1 MTKTPPILRNSALS
15 IPLGVIAGAFMS
27 WPDAGSALV
36 SSLVVIGNM
45 WVLSVLSPRALE
57 ALARSAEGEAGG
69 DVALWMGAIAAK
81 FVLLLLLYLAM
92 LQFLP
97 PFGLAMG
104 FVPML
109 VGVLITGIQLALA
122 ESNKQ
127 AESDR
132 EQ

>member
-15 IPLGVIAGAFMS
+15 IPLGVVAGAFMS
-27 WPDAGSALV
+27 WPDAASALV
-36 SSLVVIGNM
+36 SSLVVIGNL

-57 ALARSAEGEAGG
+57 ALARSAEGESGA
-69 DVALWMGAIAAK
+69 DVGLWMGAIAAK

-109 VGVLITGIQLALA
+109 VGVLVTGIQLALE
-122 ESNKQ
+122 ESKKQ
-127 AESDR
+127 DR
-132 EQ
+132 EE